1 MRQRTQ
7 GLVIVLLLVTGITP
21 ALSGQSASP
30 PSERQKI
37 EAIIQYVGAMNDT
50 KFVRNGSA
58 YDAKTAATFLR
69 RKWGANDAEVKTA
82 RDFIDKVASVS
93 GTSGKPYMMRFK
105 DGSEVKSRDFL
116 MAVLDTIKKFKTEQ
130 TEAGGLSTNVS
141 PKNP

>member
-1 MRQRTQ
+1 MGKRTQ
-7 GLVIVLLLVTGITP
+7 GLAIVLLLVTGITP

-58 YDAKTAATFLR
+58 YDAKTAALFLR

-116 MAVLDTIKKFKTEQ
+116 MAVLDTIEKFKTEQ
-130 TEAGGLSTNVS
+130 TGADGLSTNVP

>member
-1 MRQRTQ
+1 MPKPRQFSCD
-7 GLVIVLLLVTGITP
+7 
-21 ALSGQSASP
+21 ASG
-30 PSERQKI
+30 ER
-37 EAIIQYVGAMNDT
+37 
-50 KFVRNGSA
+50 
-58 YDAKTAATFLR
+58 
-69 RKWGANDAEVKTA
+69 NDAEVKTA